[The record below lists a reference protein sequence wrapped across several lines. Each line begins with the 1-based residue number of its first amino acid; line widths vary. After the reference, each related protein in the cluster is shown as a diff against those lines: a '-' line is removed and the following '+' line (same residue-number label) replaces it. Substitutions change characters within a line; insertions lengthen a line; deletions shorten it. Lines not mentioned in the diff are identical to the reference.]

1 METYQLTQALWSKKL
16 AKPYIQILRVTCM
29 CKNCIHP
36 SLNSLQGLKLSIVVH
51 LCSGEGFLEL
61 VGVLLEDIWH
71 DEAE

>member
-1 METYQLTQALWSKKL
+1 MVQKISQT
-16 AKPYIQILRVTCM
+16 V
-29 CKNCIHP
+29 HP